1 MCFMEINEFAKI
13 NHERSKVN
21 DKNGVFN
28 WEYHLIAMGGECG
41 ELLNK
46 LKKIKRG
53 DFPVNEEMLAEE
65 VADVIT
71 YAFLLLSE
79 LGVDA
84 EKVIMEKF
92 EKVNKRLANGGFH
105 VREN

>member
-1 MCFMEINEFAKI
+1 MEINEFARI
-13 NHERSKVN
+13 NHERNKNN
-21 DKNGVFN
+21 DPKGIFD
-28 WEYHLIAMGGECG
+28 WEFHLIGMSGECG

-53 DFPVNEEMLAEE
+53 DFPLNKEDMAEE

-79 LGVDA
+79 LDVDH
-84 EKVIMEKF
+84 EKVIMDKF
-92 EKVNKRLANGGFH
+92 EKVNQRLTNGGFH
-105 VREN
+105 IR